1 MINLFETYD
10 QNSWDLHYSLIVSG
24 YNNPTIS
31 ITDDGFLPDDVTS
44 PFLYF
49 TGFSEASGRP
59 LYFNEVPVPDYWE
72 IAGNNTQG
80 EILDYEKKRAII
92 NYANPKHLRQVKS
105 VDWLDEK
112 GRLRLTDRYNKY
124 GSRFAQTN
132 YNIDGQATLTSYFNQ
147 KGQEVLTENH
157 TTGDVIL
164 NFEGQVHIF
173 KNRSE
178 FVIFYLKTAQF
189 NLDRIFYNSL
199 ATPFLVAYR
208 LNKPGNDVLFWQEGL
223 ADQLPGNMTVALR
236 GDYSRQTTVIAQDY
250 TAYEKMQE
258 LMTQEQKEKTHFLGF
273 LYPFRRQNNNHK
285 EALILTNSDQLENAE
300 QLIRQQQQLH
310 FHIGAIT
317 EMSSKLM
324 DLGRYPNVSL
334 YPNISQSNVAR
345 LFEQCDLYLDINHGN
360 EILSAIRAAFENR
373 MAILAFDNTCHNR
386 HYVAQENIFASDD
399 YEGMNESLAKIL
411 TQPTAMANLLKAQYD
426 GARVETKQHYQAIIG

>member
-24 YNNPTIS
+24 YNNPTIA
-31 ITDDGFLPDDVTS
+31 ITDDGFLPEDVTS

-49 TGFSEASGRP
+49 TGFSEGSGRP

-105 VDWLDEK
+105 VDWLDEQ
-112 GRLRLTDRYNKY
+112 GRHRLTDRYNKY

-157 TTGDVIL
+157 NTGDIIL
-164 NFEGQVHIF
+164 NFKGQVYIF

-208 LNKPGNDVLFWQEGL
+208 LNEPGDDVLFWQESL

-236 GDYSRQTTVIAQDY
+236 GDYARQTTVIAQNY
-250 TAYEKMQE
+250 AAYEKMQD
-258 LMTQEQKEKTHFLGF
+258 LMTKEQKEKTHFLGF
-273 LYPFRRQNNNHK
+273 LYPFRRQNNHRK

-300 QLIRQQQQLH
+300 QLIRQQQTLH

-334 YPNISQSNVAR
+334 YPNISQGNVTK
-345 LFEQCDLYLDINHGN
+345 LFEQCDIYLDINHGN
-360 EILSAIRAAFENR
+360 EILSAIRTAFENR
-373 MAILAFDNTCHNR
+373 MAILAFDNTCHNN
-386 HYVAQENIFASDD
+386 HYIAQENTFSADD
-399 YEGMNESLAKIL
+399 PDKMNARLEKIT
-411 TQPTAMANLLKAQYD
+411 TQEPAMAAVLRLQHE
-426 GARVETKQHYQAIIG
+426 GANVESKSNYQTFIG